1 MHTVKLRKA
10 HEAAE
15 RTERSELNPLTEQRQ
30 QEQERLQGERIHP
43 DGSSVPS
50 RERHGGDAAVPAAVR
65 GIHPKVNA
73 HTQTPYLYAA
83 RPASLFLFLKEFRF
97 KPSHLRAQVHPPPTH
112 THTLPLRPPSAVFC
126 SSPGPLCSRCV
137 FTLGVLVFVSG
148 VFGH

>member
-10 HEAAE
+10 HEAA
-15 RTERSELNPLTEQRQ
+15 ERSELNPLTEQRQ

-112 THTLPLRPPSAVFC
+112 THLTSETTERGLLL
-126 SSPGPLCSRCV
+126 SPGPLCSRCV

>member
-97 KPSHLRAQVHPPPTH
+97 KPSHLRAQVHPPPHTH
-112 THTLPLRPPSAVFC
+112 THLTSETTERGLLL
-126 SSPGPLCSRCV
+126 SPGPLCSRCV

>member
-10 HEAAE
+10 HEAA
-15 RTERSELNPLTEQRQ
+15 ERSELNPLTEQRQ

-97 KPSHLRAQVHPPPTH
+97 KPSHLRAQVHPPH
-112 THTLPLRPPSAVFC
+112 THLTSETTERGLLLVPRPPVLTVCLYFGGS
-126 SSPGPLCSRCV
+126 CV
-137 FTLGVLVFVSG
+137 CFWCFWTLSDS
-148 VFGH
+148 

>member
-10 HEAAE
+10 HEAA
-15 RTERSELNPLTEQRQ
+15 ERSELNPLTEQRQ

-50 RERHGGDAAVPAAVR
+50 RKRHGGDAAVPAAVR

-97 KPSHLRAQVHPPPTH
+97 KPSHLRAQVHPPH
-112 THTLPLRPPSAVFC
+112 THLTSETTERGLLLVPRPPVLTVCLYFGGS
-126 SSPGPLCSRCV
+126 CV
-137 FTLGVLVFVSG
+137 CFWCFWTLSDS
-148 VFGH
+148 